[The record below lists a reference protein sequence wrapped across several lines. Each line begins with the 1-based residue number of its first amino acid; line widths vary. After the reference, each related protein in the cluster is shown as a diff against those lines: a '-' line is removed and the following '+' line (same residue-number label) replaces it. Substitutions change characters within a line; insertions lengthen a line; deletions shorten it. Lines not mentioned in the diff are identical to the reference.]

1 MELNTIPYWYYLILI
16 QFYFTTRYA
25 VKAACGLAPEY
36 SFLKLLMVAFI
47 PVAGYFM
54 AMKEPVEIV

>member
-1 MELNTIPYWYYLILI
+1 MELNAIPYWYYLYVL
-16 QFYFTTRYA
+16 QAYFICRYV
-25 VKAACGLAPEY
+25 VKAVCGLAPEY

-54 AMKEPVEIV
+54 AMKEPLEIV

>member
-1 MELNTIPYWYYLILI
+1 MELTAIPYWYYLCIF
-16 QFYFTTRYA
+16 QGYFTCRYV
-25 VKAACGLAPEY
+25 VKAVCGLAPEY
-36 SFLKLLMVAFI
+36 SFSKLLMVAFV

>member
-1 MELNTIPYWYYLILI
+1 LILI

-25 VKAACGLAPEY
+25 VKAICGLAPEY
-36 SFLKLLMVAFI
+36 SFLKLLMVAAI

>member
-1 MELNTIPYWYYLILI
+1 LILI

-25 VKAACGLAPEY
+25 VKAVCGLAPEY
-36 SFLKLLMVAFI
+36 SLLKLFMVAFI
-47 PVAGYFM
+47 PVAGYFI

>member
-1 MELNTIPYWYYLILI
+1 MQSLIGTASTFFKL
-16 QFYFTTRYA
+16 TLLVA
-25 VKAACGLAPEY
+25 VKAVCGLAPEY

>member
-1 MELNTIPYWYYLILI
+1 MELSQIPYLYYLCLL
-16 QFYFTTRYA
+16 QVYLTCRYA
-25 VKAACGLAPEY
+25 VKAICGLAPEY
-36 SFLKLLMVAFI
+36 SILKLLMVACI

>member
-1 MELNTIPYWYYLILI
+1 MELDQIPFVTYLIPI
-16 QFYFTTRYA
+16 QLYFTTRYA
-25 VKAACGLAPEY
+25 VKAACGLVPEY
-36 SFLKLLMVAFI
+36 SLLKLLMVAFI

>member
-1 MELNTIPYWYYLILI
+1 MELNQIFHWYYLYLL
-16 QFYFTTRYA
+16 QAYFTCRYA
-25 VKAACGLAPEY
+25 VKAICGLAPEY
-36 SFLKLLMVAFI
+36 SFLKLLMVACI